1 MWGKIFITF
10 YFFCFMGVKIEM
22 DKKLFNSLTI
32 IEQINYFNEK
42 LKEGKNITKIC
53 SELNISYNTVR
64 DRFSK
69 HFYTYNKLL
78 NKYECVEKIFPLDE
92 EVIEKVLEKVV
103 TKIFNSP
110 QTNISNDKL
119 IIEPKEDIVVHRSF
133 RIYDKVLRNFLDF
146 CNKSNYNQYEIL
158 SMFIEEGIKN
168 FS

>member
-1 MWGKIFITF
+1 M
-10 YFFCFMGVKIEM
+10 
-22 DKKLFNSLTI
+22 
-32 IEQINYFNEK
+32 
-42 LKEGKNITKIC
+42 
-53 SELNISYNTVR
+53 
-64 DRFSK
+64 
-69 HFYTYNKLL
+69 